1 MKFRLAGGLEVPTW
15 VLHAIQPMSEI
26 SSVRLKLVAKGVL
39 EELLHGSL
47 DMERALRFTTPKD
60 AAADVAKTETIV
72 AGVRYFVA
80 SAVKYAVDDDTI
92 RVEME
97 QLGLPRENASAIL
110 RPYRDRKGAL
120 RAKFAADTFAVAA
133 TRPVAVARDA
143 DGAGVSLRLA
153 APDMDVGMSVD
164 KFEVLL
170 YELEQVQGV
179 IAGMEGS

>member
-1 MKFRLAGGLEVPTW
+1 MQRWT
-15 VLHAIQPMSEI
+15 
-26 SSVRLKLVAKGVL
+26 
-39 EELLHGSL
+39 
-47 DMERALRFTTPKD
+47 
-60 AAADVAKTETIV
+60 
-72 AGVRYFVA
+72 AGVALVPPLEKRTRTHVIRA
-80 SAVKYAVDDDTI
+80 S
-92 RVEME
+92 
-97 QLGLPRENASAIL
+97 PR
-110 RPYRDRKGAL
+110 YRDRKGAL